1 LKARATKLMTRS
13 RRSCIDQMSGDYI
26 PTSILYRYGT
36 KKGVVV
42 MEPQKEQPKVR
53 TGEDRSIR
61 LDKESIQYNNQD
73 MDQHQRVDVNPSQ
86 LNTQNLNIFIRNN
99 NDLSGRIT
107 GVTCLEGSTER
118 VANAEI
124 LLYFGSECKSPV
136 HKTSSDANGNF
147 RIEDLPPGFY
157 TICSKY
163 DGEYWYRSCH
173 IKVLPGQKVFES
185 IRLRKSC

>member
-1 LKARATKLMTRS
+1 
-13 RRSCIDQMSGDYI
+13 
-26 PTSILYRYGT
+26 
-36 KKGVVV
+36 

>member
-1 LKARATKLMTRS
+1 
-13 RRSCIDQMSGDYI
+13 MSGDYI

>member
-1 LKARATKLMTRS
+1 
-13 RRSCIDQMSGDYI
+13 
-26 PTSILYRYGT
+26 
-36 KKGVVV
+36 

-107 GVTCLEGSTER
+107 GSHVWKAQPSGS
-118 VANAEI
+118 
-124 LLYFGSECKSPV
+124 PM
-136 HKTSSDANGNF
+136 
-147 RIEDLPPGFY
+147 
-157 TICSKY
+157 
-163 DGEYWYRSCH
+163 
-173 IKVLPGQKVFES
+173 
-185 IRLRKSC
+185 RKSFFISAPNANPRYIKPVRMPTEISGSRIFPRFLYHMLEV

>member
-1 LKARATKLMTRS
+1 
-13 RRSCIDQMSGDYI
+13 MSI
-26 PTSILYRYGT
+26 
-36 KKGVVV
+36 
-42 MEPQKEQPKVR
+42 
-53 TGEDRSIR
+53 
-61 LDKESIQYNNQD
+61 
-73 MDQHQRVDVNPSQ
+73 PSQ

-136 HKTSSDANGNF
+136 HKTNSDANGNF